1 VNYRG
6 IRMGI
11 NVNEYRFF
19 ILSLLFFFKIY
30 INFFLF
36 LRYNLFMF
44 CINYVNLYR
53 FVLLLKMQN
62 LCRISSLMDINVVEL
77 ITNLRLNFQITYSFW
92 SVIYKIRI
100 FIRIFVKNF
109 MALISIKSLFNSA
122 DWLER
127 EIWDMFGIKFL
138 LHGDLRRILTDYGFK
153 GHPLRKTFPLTG
165 YIEVRYDDT
174 QQFTIT
180 EPVEFAQRFRFFKFN
195 NPWRNWKI

>member
-1 VNYRG
+1 
-6 IRMGI
+6 
-11 NVNEYRFF
+11 
-19 ILSLLFFFKIY
+19 
-30 INFFLF
+30 
-36 LRYNLFMF
+36 
-44 CINYVNLYR
+44 
-53 FVLLLKMQN
+53 
-62 LCRISSLMDINVVEL
+62 MDINVVEL

>member
-1 VNYRG
+1 
-6 IRMGI
+6 MGI
-11 NVNEYRFF
+11 IMNLKEYRFF
-19 ILSLLFFFKIY
+19 ILNLLFFFKVY
-30 INFFLF
+30 INYFLF
-36 LRYNLFMF
+36 LRHNLFMF

>member
-1 VNYRG
+1 
-6 IRMGI
+6 MGI

-77 ITNLRLNFQITYSFW
+77 ITNLRLNFQITYSF
-92 SVIYKIRI
+92 
-100 FIRIFVKNF
+100 
-109 MALISIKSLFNSA
+109 
-122 DWLER
+122 
-127 EIWDMFGIKFL
+127 
-138 LHGDLRRILTDYGFK
+138 
-153 GHPLRKTFPLTG
+153 
-165 YIEVRYDDT
+165 
-174 QQFTIT
+174 
-180 EPVEFAQRFRFFKFN
+180 
-195 NPWRNWKI
+195 